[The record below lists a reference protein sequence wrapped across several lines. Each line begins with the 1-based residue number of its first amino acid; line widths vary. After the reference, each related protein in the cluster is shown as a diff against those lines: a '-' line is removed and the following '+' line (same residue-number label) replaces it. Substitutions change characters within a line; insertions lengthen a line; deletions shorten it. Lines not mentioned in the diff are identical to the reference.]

1 MQAAVRLSHS
11 AVRAL
16 LCSLSSPLKPRRCG
30 GTPGGSG
37 TTSSAPVPWLTGPRA
52 QPLPKQVPPLRIPIP
67 GSGLSTRP
75 PSKAAGPAGCS
86 CGASQDLV
94 VGLRGGH
101 RCSASSPYSA
111 LQDSGEGSPP
121 SRPHSPSLR
130 ALPRTPPRP
139 ALTGQPPAAAPSPGA
154 RHTAAAAEPGPASA
168 RGCRS
173 PMAALRGGARCCGA
187 VPESG
192 RCAGLGGLR
201 GCRSPAGSL
210 RVWMPCGGPV
220 ARNEDARS
228 ARCVLS
234 FTIIIIIIFL

>member
-1 MQAAVRLSHS
+1 MQAGARLSHS

-111 LQDSGEGSPP
+111 LQDSGEGSHPPDPTPPP
-121 SRPHSPSLR
+121 SERSPALRLAHHSPGSRRLRLR
-130 ALPRTPPRP
+130 AP
-139 ALTGQPPAAAPSPGA
+139 APDIRRRLLSPGRLRRGAAARPWPRCGA
-154 RHTAAAAEPGPASA
+154 VLGAAGRCQRA
-168 RGCRS
+168 
-173 PMAALRGGARCCGA
+173 GGARGSGGCVGAGARRGLCG
-187 VPESG
+187 
-192 RCAGLGGLR
+192 C
-201 GCRSPAGSL
+201 GCRAEAPLQGMRMHAL
-210 RVWMPCGGPV
+210 L
-220 ARNEDARS
+220 AA
-228 ARCVLS
+228 S
-234 FTIIIIIIFL
+234 FLLLLLLLFFSD